1 MIRKATAAI
10 ARAYDGNEWRYTID
24 EVGDKSVLKAR
35 FNAGQ
40 AGSVELLYI
49 STDDDSDVAV
59 RIFHYI
65 KGMASKEPELLDA
78 VNELNCKYRFVKLV
92 LDKDCDVQIE
102 YDLPVRCAD
111 VGQTAVEMANRLVD
125 IADESYPVIMR
136 ALWASPG
143 SGTGM

>member
-10 ARAYDGNEWRYTID
+10 ARAYDANEWHYTID
-24 EVGDKSVLKAR
+24 EVGDKSVLKAK
-35 FNAGQ
+35 FNAKQ

-59 RIFHYI
+59 RIFHYV
-65 KGMASKEPELLDA
+65 KGMPAKAPELLGA
-78 VNELNCKYRFVKLV
+78 INELNCKYRFVKFV
-92 LDKDCDVQIE
+92 MDNDCDIQIE

-111 VGQTAVEMANRLVD
+111 PGQTAVEMANRLVD
-125 IADESYPVIMR
+125 IAEEAYPVIMR

-143 SGTGM
+143 SGTGV

>member
-10 ARAYDGNEWRYTID
+10 ARAYDANEWHYTID
-24 EVGDKSVLKAR
+24 EVGDKSVLKAK
-35 FNAGQ
+35 FNAKQ
-40 AGSVELLYI
+40 AGSVEILYI

-59 RIFHYI
+59 RIFRYVN
-65 KGMASKEPELLDA
+65 GVASKEPELLEA
-78 VNELNCKYRFVKLV
+78 INELNCKYRFVKFV

-111 VGQTAVEMANRLVD
+111 VGATAVEMANRLVD
-125 IADESYPVIMR
+125 IADEGYPVIMR

-143 SGTGM
+143 SGTGV